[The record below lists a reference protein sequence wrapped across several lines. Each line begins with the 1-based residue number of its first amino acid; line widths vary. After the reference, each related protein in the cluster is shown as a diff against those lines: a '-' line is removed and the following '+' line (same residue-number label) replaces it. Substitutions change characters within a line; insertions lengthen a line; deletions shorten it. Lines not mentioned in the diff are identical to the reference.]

1 MNKNTLQTYL
11 VEIKKKYEIE
21 KNGNHST
28 FLNNPTPASI
38 RNLCVEILKLDTS
51 KKDYEILK
59 HFFDLKGDENDKR
72 IIERFDI
79 DKLRPISNFYK
90 GKTETPKHDLVDLM
104 ALLVDVEP
112 RPLAKFLKAENF
124 EEDNIPAI
132 IGVVNVD
139 TSNIQQKGLISKPKS
154 NNKVGYILL
163 SVVVLSIGFL
173 GLSFWMYQKQC
184 MQWQGDHYEK
194 VDCEVNG
201 LASFYKVEPV
211 DDHQFKL
218 KRINVTDTTV
228 CFRGKEPIVFY
239 SRVNGKLECFNQM
252 GKHPETGQILKPIS
266 NHMLQKY
273 VYKTKK

>member
-1 MNKNTLQTYL
+1 MNKNTLETYL

-38 RNLCVEILKLDTS
+38 RNLCVEILKSNTS
-51 KKDYEILK
+51 KNDYHILK
-59 HFFDLKGDENDKR
+59 HFFELKGDENDKR

-112 RPLAKFLKAENF
+112 RPLAKFLKVEHV
-124 EEDNIPAI
+124 EQENIPAI
-132 IGVVNVD
+132 IGVVNAT
-139 TSNIQQKGLISKPKS
+139 TSNQKEVLITKPKS
-154 NNKVGYILL
+154 NKKVGYILL
-163 SVVVLSIGFL
+163 SVVVLTIGFL
-173 GLSFWMYQKQC
+173 GFSFWMNQKQC

-211 DDHQFKL
+211 DEHQFNL
-218 KRINVTDTTV
+218 KRVDVTDTTV

-239 SRVNGKLECFNQM
+239 SRINGKLECFNQM

-273 VYKTKK
+273 VYKTKR